1 MSILFNIEGPKGSGK
16 STLIRRMID
25 RKIATRSRG
34 FSGDW
39 NNLMTDDQVELDK
52 DSAFSY
58 IHDRGYIRN

>member
-16 STLIRRMID
+16 STLIKRMID

-39 NNLMTDDQVELDK
+39 NNLMTDDHSRSWIFEPFCLRILDV
-52 DSAFSY
+52 S
-58 IHDRGYIRN
+58 

>member
-39 NNLMTDDQVELDK
+39 NNLMTDDQVELGQR
-52 DSAFSY
+52 FSF
-58 IHDRGYIRN
+58 